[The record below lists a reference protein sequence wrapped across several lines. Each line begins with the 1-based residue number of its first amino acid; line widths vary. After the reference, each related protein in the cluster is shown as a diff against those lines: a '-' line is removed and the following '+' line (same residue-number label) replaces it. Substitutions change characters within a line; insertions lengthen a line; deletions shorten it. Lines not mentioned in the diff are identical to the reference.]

1 MEYNLTTQRNDFIRL
16 VDQHQKLAA
25 FLIAA
30 LIFMILHKIKGVAE
44 FPWDAGGY
52 WKLSA
57 ANLLFDFPK
66 EIRGYFYPALLAPA
80 RFVSDTIPVLGL
92 LPYRIIS
99 SLVYAYFF
107 SILLPAFYVQ
117 VFGGQVS
124 FLRRLITPLLVAILF
139 PGVIVFSLSD
149 LPALALMIGA
159 SACALSSVGAPTGR
173 RRYMLLLLAGLLAY
187 GAYNTRTIFLF
198 PAGVLALATGLFV
211 YYNHGA
217 RTKVFVT
224 LAFLLGAAIASIP
237 QMVINHKNQNSL
249 SPMVITTSPYNRSL
263 FASQLLWGITLQRY
277 ETSIDKTSPG
287 AGVFYLDKAG
297 ERLFAANNIGKEP
310 FGLRAYLK
318 LALQNPI
325 DFIAIYGRHVVNG
338 LDLRDGEVYTMGQPW
353 KRNAL
358 ALANFL
364 VLFAGFLVMTL
375 AISRQR
381 ASTQQKIKATFWTL
395 LTLLPVIAIIPGA
408 IETRFF
414 LALHVAVYCTLAFT
428 TDLGSL
434 RDMIRKNWIWVGLV
448 LLISATLF
456 FSVSTMTMSGPQYDY
471 SDLYRGMW

>member
-1 MEYNLTTQRNDFIRL
+1 MTQRTDIIRL
-16 VDQHQKLAA
+16 ADQHQKLAA
-25 FLIAA
+25 FLTAA

-66 EIRGYFYPALLAPA
+66 GIRGYFYPALLAPA
-80 RFVSDTIPVLGL
+80 RFVSDSIPVLGL

-99 SLVYAYFF
+99 SLAYAYFF
-107 SILLPAFYVQ
+107 AILVPAFYVQ
-117 VFGGQVS
+117 VFGGQIS

-139 PGVIVFSLSD
+139 PGVIIFSLSD

-159 SACALSSVGAPTGR
+159 SACVLSSVDATTR
-173 RRYMLLLLAGLLAY
+173 LKRYMLLLLAGLLAY

-198 PAGVLALATGLFV
+198 PAGALALATGLIV
-211 YYNHGA
+211 YYKHDA
-217 RTKVFVT
+217 RTRVYAS
-224 LAFLLGAAIASIP
+224 LAFFLGAAIASIP
-237 QMVINHKNQNSL
+237 QIVINHKNQNSY

-277 ETSIDKTSPG
+277 ETSVDKTSPG

-297 ERLFAANNIGKEP
+297 ERLFADNNIGKER
-310 FGLRAYLK
+310 FGLSAYLK
-318 LALQNPI
+318 LALQHPI

-338 LDLRDGEVYTMGQPW
+338 LDLRDGEVYTTGQPW
-353 KRNAL
+353 RRNGL
-358 ALANFL
+358 ALVNFL
-364 VLFAGFLVMTL
+364 ILFAGFLVITL
-375 AISRQR
+375 AISQQR
-381 ASTQQKIKATFWTL
+381 AAKQQKINATFWTL
-395 LTLLPVIAIIPGA
+395 LTLLPVIAIVPGA

-414 LALHVAVYCTLAFT
+414 LALHVSIYCALAFT
-428 TDLGSL
+428 TDFSSL
-434 RDMIRKNWIWVGLV
+434 KDTISKNWLWVGLA

-456 FSVSTMTMSGPQYDY
+456 FSVSTITMSGPQYDY